1 MPMSTHVQKPQYN
14 GKLHAP
20 TSLSNMQLHVSNTK
34 VFMFGVHR
42 FCIVQADTY
51 SSELSANRFEEALKW
66 SRKSVI
72 FIVTCYE
79 ISITNSSFML
89 VI

>member
-1 MPMSTHVQKPQYN
+1 MPMSTHVQKPQYK

-20 TSLSNMQLHVSNTK
+20 TSMSNMQLHVSNTK
-34 VFMFGVHR
+34 LLVFGVHR
-42 FCIVQADTY
+42 LCIAQADTY
-51 SSELSANRFEEALKW
+51 SSELSTNRFEEALKW

-72 FIVTCYE
+72 FIVTCYK
-79 ISITNSSFML
+79 ISITNSRFML